1 MTDSAAADDYRG
13 LFGAFPYAFR
23 RSDSRLFRLY
33 VVAGGLLAAL
43 LGLGFGLAFVVSIA
57 QSTGLAAGG
66 TSSFVRT
73 FVLMVGFLVV
83 LPIVGPVLLVARHH
97 RRIGSDPRYDRA
109 IAAAG
114 VLYLLS
120 LYLLVI
126 ASIPPEFVLDGELT
140 SRPAPSGLLAPVISL
155 LYAVPAIA
163 SPIIPAVAA
172 ALVWLVHR
180 RYRDG

>member
-1 MTDSAAADDYRG
+1 MTDSAADGYGG

-83 LPIVGPVLLVARHH
+83 LPVVGPVLLVARHH
-97 RRIGSDPRYDRA
+97 RREGSDARYDRA
-109 IAAAG
+109 VAAAG
-114 VLYLLS
+114 LVYLLS
-120 LYLLVI
+120 LYLLVV
-126 ASIPPEFVLDGELT
+126 ASIPPEFVLDGEPT
-140 SRPAPSGLLAPVISL
+140 TRPVPRGVFAPVISL
-155 LYAVPAIA
+155 LYAVPAVA
-163 SPIIPAVAA
+163 SPLIPAAAA

-180 RYRDG
+180 RYR